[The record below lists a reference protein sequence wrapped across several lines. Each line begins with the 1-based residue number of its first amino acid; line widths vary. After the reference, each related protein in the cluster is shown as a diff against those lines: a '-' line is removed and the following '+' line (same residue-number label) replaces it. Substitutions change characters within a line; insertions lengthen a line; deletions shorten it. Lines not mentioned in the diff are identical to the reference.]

1 MNGVDE
7 REGKLNF
14 VLFGLCLFNYTL
26 CVVSLS
32 GELHAGLSSAFASS
46 MRKPAW
52 QIHQNY
58 RRVVRTPSNK
68 NDEWMFTVYL
78 KCGVHSASLHNQF
91 PFN

>member
-1 MNGVDE
+1 MNGVDKS
-7 REGKLNF
+7 GLNF

-58 RRVVRTPSNK
+58 RGVSELHRIKTTSGCLP
-68 NDEWMFTVYL
+68 VYL
-78 KCGVHSASLHNQF
+78 KCGVLSASLHNQL